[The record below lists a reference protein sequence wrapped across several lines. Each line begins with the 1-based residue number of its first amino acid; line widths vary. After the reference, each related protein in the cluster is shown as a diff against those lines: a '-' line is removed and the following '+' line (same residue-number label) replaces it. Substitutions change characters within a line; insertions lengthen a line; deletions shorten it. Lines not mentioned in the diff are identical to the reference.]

1 MASSTTAMSGS
12 TSSSSSDLLQDIYIP
27 ALQNTL
33 ALEKQAEQMMQRQLD
48 RYERYPDMI
57 QVLRQHHRETEEQIN
72 RLEAILQAHG
82 SDRSLLKDTVT
93 QLAGNLGALFHSA
106 ASDEILKN
114 LYTNNALENY
124 EIAAYRS
131 LIVIAE
137 AAGDTRH
144 VPQLQQSLR
153 EEENAARLVSQ
164 HIESVTR
171 RYLELERSG
180 HAANR

>member
-1 MASSTTAMSGS
+1 M
-12 TSSSSSDLLQDIYIP
+12 SSSPTDLFRDIYIP

-33 ALEKQAEQMMQRQLD
+33 ALEKQAEQMIQRQLE
-48 RYERYPDMI
+48 RYERYPEMI
-57 QVLRQHHRETEEQIN
+57 QLLRQHHGETEQQIQ
-72 RLEAILQAHG
+72 RLENILHGHG
-82 SDRSLLKDTVT
+82 SDSSMLKDMAT

-131 LIVIAE
+131 LIVIAQE
-137 AAGDTRH
+137 AGDT
-144 VPQLQQSLR
+144 QNIAKFQQSLR
-153 EEENAARLVSQ
+153 EEEKAAQLVSQ
-164 HIESVTR
+164 QIEAITR

-180 HAANR
+180 EKADR